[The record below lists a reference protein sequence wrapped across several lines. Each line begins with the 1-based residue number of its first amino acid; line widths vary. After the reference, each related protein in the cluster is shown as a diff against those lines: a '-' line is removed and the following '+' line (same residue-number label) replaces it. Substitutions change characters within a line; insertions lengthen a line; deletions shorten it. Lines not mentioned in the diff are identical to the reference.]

1 MAGSSPPHLSIV
13 IPAYNE
19 ERRIGGTLESI
30 ARYLHRKPYRA
41 EVIVVDD
48 GSSDAT
54 VSVARKAPGSPA
66 ILCNEQNRGKGYSV
80 RRGALEAAGEVVL
93 FSDADLSTPI
103 EEAEKLDEAL
113 RQGADV
119 AIGSRALPASDIQ
132 IHQPFYRERMGKTFN
147 LLVRLF
153 VFPGIS
159 DTQCGFKAFRREA
172 AREVFSRQTL
182 PGFAFDVEIL
192 YIARRL
198 GYTVREVP
206 VIWRNS
212 PETKVGALRD
222 SIRMFSDILK
232 VRKIHRHL

>member
-1 MAGSSPPHLSIV
+1 M
-13 IPAYNE
+13 IPAFNE
-19 ERRIGGTLESI
+19 EGRIGSTLERI
-30 ARYLHRKPYRA
+30 HEYLRGQPYRS

-48 GSSDAT
+48 GSDDGT
-54 VSVARKAPGSPA
+54 IPVAKRAAGSA
-66 ILCNEQNRGKGYSV
+66 KIYANGENRGKGFSV

-103 EEAEKLDEAL
+103 EEVEKLDAAL
-113 RQGADV
+113 REGADI
-119 AIGSRALPASDIQ
+119 AIGSRALAESDVQ
-132 IHQPFYRERMGKTFN
+132 IHQPFYREWMGKTFN
-147 LLVRLF
+147 LLVRAL

-182 PGFAFDVEIL
+182 PGFAFDVEVL

-212 PETKVGALRD
+212 PETKVGALRH
-222 SIRMFSDILK
+222 SLQMFRDILK
-232 VRKIHRHL
+232 IRRIHRAL